1 MRLFGSNI
9 VGGTFL
15 FDPIHSGSLGSI
27 SSLSMRIW
35 HGRNDDQRSVSESLI
50 TERESVPQKDQLM
63 KCVEIA
69 GRMMRTTPMPPFV

>member
-1 MRLFGSNI
+1 
-9 VGGTFL
+9 
-15 FDPIHSGSLGSI
+15 
-27 SSLSMRIW
+27 MRIW